1 MQITT
6 RDFGDIE
13 IKETEI
19 ILFQEGIPGFEEHT
33 KYVMIKNADE
43 ELPFHWLQSIE
54 NPQLA
59 FIVMNPFIFKKD
71 YDFSIPKTVV
81 DKLGIKG
88 YENVDIYTIVNIPE
102 DFNQMTANL
111 LAPVI
116 INPESGLGK
125 QLLLEGTQYRTKHLI
140 VAEINQP

>member
-13 IKETEI
+13 IKESDI
-19 ILFQEGIPGFEEHT
+19 ILFQEGIPGFEELT

-59 FIVMNPFIFKKD
+59 FIIINPFLFKKD
-71 YDFSIPKTVV
+71 YDFTIPKSVV
-81 DKLGIKG
+81 DKLEIKG
-88 YENVDIYTIVNIPE
+88 YEDVEIYSIVSIPE
-102 DFNQMTANL
+102 DFNKMTANL
-111 LAPVI
+111 LAPLI
-116 INPESGLGK
+116 INPKKGLGK
-125 QLLLEGTQYRTKHLI
+125 QLVLDGTQYHTRHLI
-140 VAEINQP
+140 IEEINQP